1 MAPREVKPSMHEI
14 ATGLFEPNAI
24 DDAAGITDTFGA
36 TTLVING
43 SIECGRGQPT
53 QQATNRAEYFTYYL
67 SLFDMPEQSGLG
79 CENMQQFKKDGWG
92 DELYANF
99 EQGST
104 NECVATH
111 LNTKYFLFQTNDY
124 KRCV

>member
-1 MAPREVKPSMHEI
+1 MHEI

-36 TTLVING
+36 TILVING
-43 SIECGRGQPT
+43 SIECGKGQPT
-53 QQATNRAEYFTYYL
+53 EQATSRAEYFTYYL

-79 CENMQQFKKDGWG
+79 CENTQQFERYGWG
-92 DELYANF
+92 DDLYANF

-104 NECVATH
+104 NQCVATSAT
-111 LNTKYFLFQTNDY
+111 TKYSIF
-124 KRCV
+124 

>member
-1 MAPREVKPSMHEI
+1 
-14 ATGLFEPNAI
+14 LFEPNAI

-43 SIECGRGQPT
+43 MIECGKGWPT

-67 SLFDMPEQSGLG
+67 SLFDMPVQSGLG
-79 CENMQQFKKDGWG
+79 CENMQRFLKDGWG
-92 DELYANF
+92 DDLYANF

-104 NECVATH
+104 NQCVATSAT
-111 LNTKYFLFQTNDY
+111 TKYSIF
-124 KRCV
+124 